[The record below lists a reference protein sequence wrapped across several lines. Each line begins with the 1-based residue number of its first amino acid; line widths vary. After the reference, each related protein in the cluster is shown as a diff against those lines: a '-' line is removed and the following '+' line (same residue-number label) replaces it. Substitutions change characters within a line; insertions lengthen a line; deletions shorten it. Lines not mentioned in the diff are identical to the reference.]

1 MTAPLTISTPLELN
15 HVMLAA
21 AIQAFKDLFTPPFRA
36 VLLKCVGLT
45 IGLLALLIIL
55 LEGLF
60 GHFVDWPAWIETTVE
75 WLGGLAL
82 VVGSIFLIPPATSL
96 MAGLYLDD
104 IAKEVERVYYPSDP
118 PGKELPTLAAIGVGL
133 KFCLVVLLVNLVALF
148 LLLVP
153 GINLIAFYIGNGY
166 LLGREYFEMV
176 AMRHMPPEEAR
187 GLRMANMGYVTLCG
201 LIIAGLASV
210 PILNLLTPLFA
221 TAFMVHVYKSL
232 ARRAGLSHFGP
243 RDEERHRHV
252 ANHIF
257 PQSSGVGLDLIALSK
272 SFDGLHQRDIRI
284 LQAISL
290 QFIRIRHELLSIDN
304 HFATGAVIITAYPR
318 GDKLGISDFVGR
330 KLPAGYL
337 GNVERDLRVRP

>member
-133 KFCLVVLLVNLVALF
+133 KFCLVV
-148 LLLVP
+148 
-153 GINLIAFYIGNGY
+153 
-166 LLGREYFEMV
+166 
-176 AMRHMPPEEAR
+176 
-187 GLRMANMGYVTLCG
+187 
-201 LIIAGLASV
+201 
-210 PILNLLTPLFA
+210 
-221 TAFMVHVYKSL
+221 
-232 ARRAGLSHFGP
+232 
-243 RDEERHRHV
+243 
-252 ANHIF
+252 
-257 PQSSGVGLDLIALSK
+257 
-272 SFDGLHQRDIRI
+272 
-284 LQAISL
+284 
-290 QFIRIRHELLSIDN
+290 
-304 HFATGAVIITAYPR
+304 
-318 GDKLGISDFVGR
+318 
-330 KLPAGYL
+330 
-337 GNVERDLRVRP
+337 